1 MADSGSGR
9 VILRP
14 ASRRDCRRL
23 WEWRNEQAAREA
35 SFNEGYIPYKQHEH
49 WFACRLADPNASIF
63 IALNADGCEVG
74 YVRFDIV
81 GEEAEISVSIDK
93 AKRGR
98 GYGMAA
104 IKIGSDHFLKTKPVQ
119 RIVAHVKRT
128 NTSSAAVFERAG
140 FVLRGYRQT
149 GGIEACELV
158 YEGKTNGRSKNGQID
173 RSPLVDSDDED
184 MREGCILFRVDA
196 APDIGLGHLQRCLS
210 LAAALRDFNTD
221 CLFLTNEEQIVHH
234 RIKRFGFD
242 GRTLGAIEPWGAD
255 DLTQTM
261 AVAAAHKCGAIVVD
275 SDYEGAGYLSQLRNA
290 GYYVVAIED
299 TAPHPFPCQL
309 VVNGDA
315 HARQLPYQAISEDT
329 QFLLGPEY
337 SILRREFW
345 EVPPRVIS
353 EHVDRILVTLGG
365 ADPYNI
371 MPRVINVLDTL
382 PEAFSVS
389 VIIGPFFE
397 NFSQVQAVAQRAQ
410 RGITL
415 VRAPDSVRDLM
426 MEAGLAISAG
436 GQTLYELARVGCPTV
451 AVRMASNQD
460 GQLAV
465 FEDAGFLRIV
475 GHAENDDIVEAIG
488 AAVRTSLADPQAR
501 AAMSVAGKRLIDGQG
516 AVRVAQTILAE
527 RVRAQGNR

>member
-1 MADSGSGR
+1 
-9 VILRP
+9 
-14 ASRRDCRRL
+14 
-23 WEWRNEQAAREA
+23 
-35 SFNEGYIPYKQHEH
+35 
-49 WFACRLADPNASIF
+49 
-63 IALNADGCEVG
+63 
-74 YVRFDIV
+74 
-81 GEEAEISVSIDK
+81 
-93 AKRGR
+93 
-98 GYGMAA
+98 
-104 IKIGSDHFLKTKPVQ
+104 
-119 RIVAHVKRT
+119 
-128 NTSSAAVFERAG
+128 
-140 FVLRGYRQT
+140 
-149 GGIEACELV
+149 
-158 YEGKTNGRSKNGQID
+158 
-173 RSPLVDSDDED
+173 
-184 MREGCILFRVDA
+184 MRKILFRVDA
-196 APDIGLGHLQRCLS
+196 GPKIGLGHLQRCLS
-210 LAAALRDFNTD
+210 LATALRHFNIG
-221 CLFLTNEEQIVHH
+221 CFFLTNEEPTVYH

-275 SDYEGAGYLSQLRNA
+275 SDYEGARYLSQLRNA

-299 TAPHPFPCQL
+299 TAPHAFPCQL

-353 EHVDRILVTLGG
+353 ENVDRILVTLGG
-365 ADPYNI
+365 ADPSNI
-371 MPRVINVLDTL
+371 MPRVINALDTL

-397 NFSQVQAVAQRAQ
+397 NFSQIQAAAQRAQ

-426 MEAGLAISAG
+426 MEAGLAVSAG

-460 GQLAV
+460 GQLAA
-465 FEDAGFLRIV
+465 FEDAGFVHAV
-475 GHAENDDIVEAIG
+475 GHVEHGGIVEAICT
-488 AAVRTSLADPQAR
+488 AVRTLLADSQAR
-501 AAMSVAGKRLIDGQG
+501 AAMSIAGQRLIDGHG
-516 AVRVAQTILAE
+516 AMRVAQTILAE
-527 RVRAQGNR
+527 HKGIGEGERR